1 MYHSSL
7 VREVEPLP
15 ASAIP
20 LFRTRLLSTGFAS
33 RARISAPQGLLL
45 SSLGYGGGARTSE
58 LSRMQ
63 VAHLLDEN
71 GNPAENV
78 RFYPDVTK
86 HWVSRRVPMHPDIRR
101 DLENFLRFH
110 PHEQFVAFAAG
121 RSNKEIC
128 LPKSTI
134 DTWFR
139 HQLRA
144 AGLGKYSAASFRKT
158 FLATQPKVA

>member
-7 VREVEPLP
+7 VREIEPLP

-33 RARISAPQGLLL
+33 SARISVPQGLLL

-86 HWVSRRVPMHPDIRR
+86 HWVPRRVPMHPDIRR

-110 PHEQFVAFAAG
+110 PNEQFVGFAAG
-121 RSNKEIC
+121 RYKEKC
-128 LPKSTI
+128 LPQSAI

-144 AGLGKYSAASFRKT
+144 AGLGKYSAASFRKA
-158 FLATQPKVA
+158 FLATKPEVA